1 MAQKKKK
8 NVNQEVK
15 TVKKTDKIWTMLPAI
30 FTGMLLLLFILSTIG
45 DGFWLTLIGLR
56 TWVVAALLAAL
67 VWVFVDEL
75 RKGLK
80 NVNNESLSKGQKIR
94 DWIKIALI
102 VVCVVGFVVAKNADG
117 VPMDESDIE
126 PPFATMRGFTSGEVT
141 DYQQTMHGKGLNRV
155 REWSDIASPR
165 NIEWSEQARVSVE
178 SGDSLV
184 TISGSYRV
192 FYHEAASVGIA
203 TSVAGEYY
211 RKDSHKPD
219 FEQYEGVEDID
230 ADYANVYTIDEFND
244 VVLLRKGN
252 IVVRATVFLQDGSD
266 VSTLDVAR
274 TLADSIG

>member
-8 NVNQEVK
+8 NVNPAP
-15 TVKKTDKIWTMLPAI
+15 TTAKKTDKIWTMLPAI

-80 NVNNESLSKGQKIR
+80 NVNNEGLSKGQKIR

-117 VPMDESDIE
+117 KPIDESDIE
-126 PPFATMRGFTSGEVT
+126 PPFATMRGFASGEVT
-141 DYQQTMHGKGLNRV
+141 DYRQTMQGKGLNRA
-155 REWSDIASPR
+155 REWSDIVSPR
-165 NIEWSEQARVSVE
+165 NIEWSEQANVSVE
-178 SGDSLV
+178 RGDSLV
-184 TISGSYRV
+184 SINGSYRV
-192 FYHEAASVGIA
+192 FYHETASVGIA

-230 ADYANVYTIDEFND
+230 ADYANVYAVDEFND

-252 IVVRATVFLQDGSD
+252 IVVRATVFLQDGAD

-274 TLADSIG
+274 ILADSIG

>member
-1 MAQKKKK
+1 MTA
-8 NVNQEVK
+8 
-15 TVKKTDKIWTMLPAI
+15 KKTDKIWTMLPAI

-56 TWVVAALLAAL
+56 TWVVVALLAAL

-80 NVNNESLSKGQKIR
+80 NVDNQNLGRGQKIR

-126 PPFATMRGFTSGEVT
+126 PPFATMRGFVDGGVT
-141 DYQQTMHGKGLNRV
+141 DYQQTMQGKGLNRV
-155 REWSDIASPR
+155 REWSDIVSPR
-165 NIEWSEQARVSVE
+165 NIEWSEQARVSTE
-178 SGDSLV
+178 SES
-184 TISGSYRV
+184 ISGSYRV

-211 RKDSHKPD
+211 RKDSHAKD

-230 ADYANVYTIDEFND
+230 ADYANVYAIDEFND
-244 VVLLRKGN
+244 VVLIRKGN

-274 TLADSIG
+274 ILADSIG

>member
-1 MAQKKKK
+1 MAQKKK
-8 NVNQEVK
+8 NGANPAP
-15 TVKKTDKIWTMLPAI
+15 TTAKKTDKIWTMLPAI

-80 NVNNESLSKGQKIR
+80 NVDNQNLGRGQKIR

-117 VPMDESDIE
+117 KPIDEYETETPM
-126 PPFATMRGFTSGEVT
+126 PFATMHSFVDGEPMS
-141 DYQQTMHGKGLNRV
+141 YQQTMQGKGLNRV
-155 REWSDIASPR
+155 REWSDIVSPR
-165 NIEWSEQARVSVE
+165 NIEWSEQANISTE
-178 SGDSLV
+178 SES
-184 TISGSYRV
+184 INGSYRV

-230 ADYANVYTIDEFND
+230 ADYANVYAVDEFND

-274 TLADSIG
+274 ILADSIG

>member
-8 NVNQEVK
+8 NLNPAPK
-15 TVKKTDKIWTMLPAI
+15 TAKKTDKIWTMLPAI

-117 VPMDESDIE
+117 KPIDESDIE
-126 PPFATMRGFTSGEVT
+126 PPFATMRGFASGEVT
-141 DYQQTMHGKGLNRV
+141 DYRQTMQGKGLNRV
-155 REWSDIASPR
+155 REWSDIVSPR
-165 NIEWSEQARVSVE
+165 NIEWSEQARVGTE
-178 SGDSLV
+178 SGSFG
-184 TISGSYRV
+184 GSYRV

-211 RKDSHKPD
+211 RKDSHEKG

-230 ADYANVYTIDEFND
+230 ADFANVYAIDEFND
-244 VVLLRKGN
+244 VVLIRKGN
-252 IVVRATVFLQDGSD
+252 IVVHATVFLQDGSD

-274 TLADSIG
+274 ILADSIG

>member
-1 MAQKKKK
+1 MAQKKK
-8 NVNQEVK
+8 NSANQAVK
-15 TVKKTDKIWTMLPAI
+15 TEKKTDRIWTMLPAI
-30 FTGMLLLLFILSTIG
+30 FTGMLLLLFILSTVG

-80 NVNNESLSKGQKIR
+80 NVNNESLSRGQKIR

-117 VPMDESDIE
+117 KPIDEHE
-126 PPFATMRGFTSGEVT
+126 GEVPFATMRDFTSDGVMG
-141 DYQQTMHGKGLNRV
+141 YQQTMQGKGLNRV
-155 REWSDIASPR
+155 REWSDVASPR
-165 NIEWSEQARVSVE
+165 NIEWSEQAYITTTGGSI
-178 SGDSLV
+178 G
-184 TISGSYRV
+184 GSYRV

-230 ADYANVYTIDEFND
+230 ADYANVYAVDEFND

-252 IVVRATVFLQDGSD
+252 IVLRATVFLQDGAG

-274 TLADSIG
+274 ILADSIG